1 MLTLDKLKIVVP
13 YADCIGEI
21 DKTKFNT
28 LSKDGVVTAYKYQQ
42 VSPYLLY
49 IEQDLEDDELIIEF
63 TGKILGPRYSE
74 LINKMN
80 IRQCIENINAL
91 KLCTLDIDSIL
102 NDAKVVKADVTQD
115 AEYPDISK
123 LTRELQTCIRNNERY
138 TAINKRGNFIVE
150 KNVKTKNRKVRLTI
164 YDKAKE
170 MALQENQQWMCSMSA
185 ADRQC
190 LCDYF
195 KDKIRFELNLN
206 SIKAI
211 KDLLGIKD
219 TLLSSVLNAEAT
231 PIIAF
236 LDKILVD
243 NSTKRVA
250 NSLQDAARLAL
261 LKENSYDMKAIE
273 NLARSYM
280 SPKTKLSHALQPYRE
295 LCEAYN
301 GTGGVGIKEQLKEIL
316 LEIFLVGFVNIL

>member
-13 YADCIGEI
+13 YADCVGEI

-115 AEYPDISK
+115 AEYPDRRPASQ
-123 LTRELQTCIRNNERY
+123 LRR
-138 TAINKRGNFIVE
+138 RGRRGPW
-150 KNVKTKNRKVRLTI
+150 VKTGPRYCRRKEKKTSSP
-164 YDKAKE
+164 A
-170 MALQENQQWMCSMSA
+170 
-185 ADRQC
+185 
-190 LCDYF
+190 
-195 KDKIRFELNLN
+195 
-206 SIKAI
+206 
-211 KDLLGIKD
+211 
-219 TLLSSVLNAEAT
+219 LLSESITINIST
-231 PIIAF
+231 QH
-236 LDKILVD
+236 DKNPPCTVY
-243 NSTKRVA
+243 
-250 NSLQDAARLAL
+250 
-261 LKENSYDMKAIE
+261 E
-273 NLARSYM
+273 
-280 SPKTKLSHALQPYRE
+280 
-295 LCEAYN
+295 
-301 GTGGVGIKEQLKEIL
+301 GIRP
-316 LEIFLVGFVNIL
+316 